1 MCIGLRSLSCRL
13 FDFFSIFGAF
23 SFFIVLL
30 VAFFVVDL
38 LHPYPSEL
46 LNFLLQLPILLIF
59 IVVPL
64 HSIIVFIIDLRFV
77 LEIGPLRLQMLPFV
91 LEIEG
96 EAADGLTDLL
106 SVDVFGEHLVDY
118 LVFYVGWLHIQLVQ
132 ALEDTLLKVHI
143 RVDFL
148 G

>member
-1 MCIGLRSLSCRL
+1 
-13 FDFFSIFGAF
+13 
-23 SFFIVLL
+23 
-30 VAFFVVDL
+30 
-38 LHPYPSEL
+38 
-46 LNFLLQLPILLIF
+46 
-59 IVVPL
+59 
-64 HSIIVFIIDLRFV
+64 
-77 LEIGPLRLQMLPFV
+77 MLPFV